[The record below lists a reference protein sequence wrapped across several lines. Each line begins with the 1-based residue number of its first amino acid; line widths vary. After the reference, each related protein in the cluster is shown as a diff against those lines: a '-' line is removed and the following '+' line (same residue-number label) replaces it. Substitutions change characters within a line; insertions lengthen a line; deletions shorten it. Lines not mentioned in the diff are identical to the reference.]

1 MIAKKT
7 KSADLEKKRFAFF
20 QIGLIVVGSATLAAF
35 EYSSPD
41 IAEKVVQLQDDGP
54 QFDEANTTVFEP
66 QKPLPVQPEKPQPPV
81 ILDVIKIEKDD
92 VKIEDVVLFP
102 PDVLPPDKPCL
113 DCPEKDILIP
123 EPPVDFPD
131 KEPTFP
137 GGEKAMGIWIG
148 EHVAYPEVARE
159 MGAQGIIYVEFIV
172 NTDGSIV
179 DVIAKNEVNKDLA
192 AEAVRV
198 VKNMPHWTP
207 GEQAGKKVRVRY
219 VIPINFKIANN

>member
-54 QFDEANTTVFEP
+54 LFDEANTTVFEP
-66 QKPLPVQPEKPQPPV
+66 PKPEPVQEKVVMPPV

-92 VKIEDVVLFP
+92 VIIEDVVLFP
-102 PDVLPPDKPCL
+102 PDLDPPAKPCP
-113 DCPEKDILIP
+113 DCPIDDDIIP

-137 GGEKAMGIWIG
+137 GGEAAMGSWIAD
-148 EHVAYPEVARE
+148 HVDYPEVARE
-159 MGAQGIIYVEFIV
+159 MGEQGTVYVEFIV
-172 NTDGSIV
+172 NVDGSIV
-179 DVIAKNEVNKDLA
+179 DVVAKNEINKDLS
-192 AEAVRV
+192 AEAIRV
-198 VKNMPHWTP
+198 IKAMPNWTA

-219 VIPINFKIANN
+219 VVPINFRIANN